1 MNEQEGVDF
10 LLVEHAKTLD
20 LIQHYDNIRVSHMKF
35 AFSYH
40 SVVGTVA
47 FAIYR
52 YLYLSDQQSNNG
64 DIGVPIFLGGLL
76 VLAFLIGFATVA
88 IVAQNRSYFVIAA
101 RQANTIRGVLFKRG
115 SLVSSI
121 ESVFPTDPNEPKMFN
136 PKSTHLVTLF
146 LLGVVNSISFGFGI
160 LFFVMAA
167 KPGLWFYFFLPITC
181 GLLLLIGQFL
191 LVKYVFLKE
200 KSS

>member
-52 YLYLSDQQSNNG
+52 YLYLNDQQSNNG

-76 VLAFLIGFATVA
+76 MFAFLIGFATVA

-121 ESVFPTDPNEPKMFN
+121 ESVFPTNPNEPKMFN

-146 LLGVVNSISFGFGI
+146 LLGIVNSISFAFGV

-167 KPGLWFYFFLPITC
+167 NPGIWFYFFLPIT
-181 GLLLLIGQFL
+181 GGFLFLIGQFL